1 VFFLIIFKVLLRAKN
16 REVSVN
22 DQIFINF
29 S

>member
-16 REVSVN
+16 REVSDN
-22 DQIFINF
+22 DQIFVNY